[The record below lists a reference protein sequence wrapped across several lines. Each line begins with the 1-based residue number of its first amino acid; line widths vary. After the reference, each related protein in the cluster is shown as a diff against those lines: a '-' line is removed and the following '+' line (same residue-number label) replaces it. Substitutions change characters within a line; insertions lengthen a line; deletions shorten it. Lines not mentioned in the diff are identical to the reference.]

1 MSTQADESSP
11 ERSSFVEGLG
21 LRIQREARPEPG
33 STPSG
38 AARAFRL
45 PGSDDP
51 APPTSKLIGMC
62 AWATGLGLIGLLA
75 ATRAVLA
82 LWRGNPP
89 TWYEPSFIAVGLTG
103 IGLTVG
109 AFMSIQRRRLPWVM
123 LALATIPLIASIVLT
138 VRAV

>member
-1 MSTQADESSP
+1 VSTQADESSS
-11 ERSSFVEGLG
+11 ERSLVEGLG
-21 LRIQREARPEPG
+21 LRIQREARPEPR

-38 AARAFRL
+38 VARIFRL

-51 APPTSKLIGMC
+51 APPTSKLVGMC
-62 AWATGLGLIGLLA
+62 AWATGLGLVGLLV
-75 ATRAVLA
+75 ATRAMLA
-82 LWRGNPP
+82 MWRGDPP
-89 TWYEPSFIAVGLTG
+89 TWYEPSFITVGLVG

>member
-1 MSTQADESSP
+1 MSTQADESSS
-11 ERSSFVEGLG
+11 EHSLAEGLG

-33 STPSG
+33 STPPG
-38 AARAFRL
+38 VTRVFRL

-51 APPTSKLIGMC
+51 APPTTKLVAMC
-62 AWATGLGLIGLLA
+62 AWASGLGLVGLLV
-75 ATRAVLA
+75 ATRALLA
-82 LWRGNPP
+82 MWRGNPP
-89 TWYEPSFIAVGLTG
+89 TWYEPSFIAVGLVG

-138 VRAV
+138 VRAI